1 MTTISVQNSSMA
13 LSDLV
18 KLARKDFVILR
29 LKGKISFALFRL
41 DEGDLEALALS
52 QNPDFMAMLD
62 KAQARYEAT
71 GGISLE
77 EVKQRYRKPRNKS
90 AVRTKKLKSN
100 VQF

>member
-13 LSDLV
+13 LSELL

-29 LKGKISFALFRL
+29 AQGKISFALLRL

-77 EVKQRYRKPRNKS
+77 EVKRRYRKPRNKS
-90 AVRTKKLKSN
+90 GAPIKKLKAN
-100 VQF
+100 VKR

>member
-13 LSDLV
+13 VSELV
-18 KLARKDFVILR
+18 KLARKDFVVLR
-29 LKGKISFALFRL
+29 PKGKISFALLRL

-62 KAQARYEAT
+62 KAQARYEAK

-77 EVKQRYRKPRNKS
+77 EVKQRYRKSRSKP
-90 AVRTKKLKSN
+90 AARTKKLKSN